1 MKNLKNIFA
10 AKKDKVELQPGE
22 YEGPIKIDYACTVEG
37 NGATLWTKSGAALVI
52 DADNVTI
59 KNLRVELTET
69 LATETAIEVRG
80 ENVKFENVEVFGQVK
95 DAKKS
100 FKTWDLP
107 RTIKLGN
114 FAAKVQNEF
123 VIKLKI
129 SEPCKIVNQI
139 YGLKI
144 SAENLSVG
152 ETELQ
157 FTISPLPDNII
168 LFGSFLLVTA
178 AGIVRR
184 IFVQGLAS
192 NNAPEVH
199 QKISSPVTEKISVPK
214 NSTAEIAI
222 KGQRITIPQEKIFK
236 VVFEDEG
243 HDKMEIDAYAF
254 MLAKDDKVRGDK
266 DFIFFNN
273 KQSSGGGVTV
283 GENFCGVTLDLQ
295 KIPAAIR
302 KVAICFAIYGD
313 NQAENFLKVKSPTV
327 TVYVDEKVIF
337 EFNLQVGNVKAITA
351 LEFYRRNGIWKINFV
366 GAGFSAGLKKLC
378 ESYNLEVN

>member
-10 AKKDKVELQPGE
+10 AKKDRVELQPGE
-22 YEGPIKIDYACTVEG
+22 YEGPIEIDYTCTVEG
-37 NGATLWTKSGAALVI
+37 NGATLWTKSGTALII

-69 LATETAIEVRG
+69 LATETAIDVRG
-80 ENVKFENVEVFGQVK
+80 KNVKFENVEVFGQVK
-95 DAKKS
+95 DIKKNLA
-100 FKTWDLP
+100 TWDLP

-123 VIKLKI
+123 VFKLKI
-129 SEPCKIVNQI
+129 SEPCKVVNQI

-152 ETELQ
+152 ENELQ
-157 FTISPLPDNII
+157 FTVSALPDNII
-168 LFGSFLLVTA
+168 LFGSFCLVTA
-178 AGIVRR
+178 SGILRR

-199 QKISSPVTEKISVPK
+199 QKFSPLVAEKISVPK
-214 NSTAEIAI
+214 NSTAEPVL

-236 VVFEDEG
+236 VAFNDEG
-243 HDKMEIDAYAF
+243 HGAMEIDAYAF
-254 MLAKDDKVRGDK
+254 MLTKDDKVRGDR
-266 DFIFFNN
+266 DFIFFGN
-273 KQSSGGGVTV
+273 KHSSCGGVNIA
-283 GENFCGVTLDLQ
+283 ENFCGVTLDLQ
-295 KIPAAIR
+295 KIPASIR

-313 NQAENFLKVKSPTV
+313 NQADSFLKVKSPTI
-327 TVYVDEKVIF
+327 TIFAGEKAMF
-337 EFNLQVGNVKAITA
+337 EFNLQVAGVKAVTA
-351 LEFYRRNGIWKINFV
+351 VEFYRRNGIWKINFV

-378 ESYNLEVN
+378 ESYDLEVK